1 VAVGFGIGVFT
12 LIVYLVTLSPT
23 INFVDSGQLIAVG
36 YTAGVAH
43 PPGYPLYTL
52 LCIVAAHLPF
62 GSPAVNVNAISAIA
76 GGVAAGL
83 FYAFVYEV
91 LAHHIGRN
99 RRGGAVAVSVSA
111 GPVPGKSR
119 AAGRKGEGG
128 VGRQQQ
134 PDGGEVSGHVGGRE
148 EGDAILVSS
157 AAGAALILAFSFLF
171 WNWST
176 QAKMYTLHFAFA
188 SALLWMAMRAR
199 RALQEA
205 RIEGRPQVWPVRAW
219 PHSARLLLG
228 VALVLG
234 FSLTNHYMTF
244 LLLPGLAVLLLWPEH
259 GGQTPGEGI
268 APRWREIGRY
278 ALILVPA
285 ALAPLLLYLYLPLRA
300 SQQPVLNWGT
310 PDNWDDFWRHV
321 TVWQF
326 RPYVG
331 AAGSPFSFLGEAYG
345 YALDQLGAGLG
356 VVVVLFATVG
366 VAHLFRA
373 NKALLAATAVI
384 GMATLLYSLLY
395 QLRGVA
401 PYYVPMYMMV
411 LAWVGVGFDR
421 ALRALGAR
429 LGAGASRGDLATRDA
444 RHSNGARR
452 RGMGIQMALAGAPL
466 LVALLAFGANVGRAG
481 HANNYVAEAY
491 VRNGFNNFAPNAVV
505 LTNDYDFVSAS
516 YYLQYVLHERPDVA
530 VISKDLLRYPFYL
543 DYIDRQYGELLAP
556 LKEIE
561 ERYKVEERAWVNGRT
576 SEELGARYVE
586 FLRGIIDRGM
596 EAGRPVYLYWVA
608 DGGEEKAISQGLQAH
623 PESLGLRVDRE
634 RYEGPLAEP
643 GFDLRGILVD
653 RVSLDELD
661 FKIAALYPL
670 ILERM
675 SAYASERN
683 LPAEAARYA
692 DLARQVRVAIGLP
705 PR

>member
-1 VAVGFGIGVFT
+1 MVGCGISIFT
-12 LIVYLVTLSPT
+12 LVVYLLTLSPT

-52 LCIVAAHLPF
+52 LCIVAAHLPL

-91 LAHHIGRN
+91 LAHHIGRDQ
-99 RRGGAVAVSVSA
+99 RGGAVAASVSA
-111 GPVPGKSR
+111 RPMPGKSR
-119 AAGRKGEGG
+119 AAGRKGVGG
-128 VGRQQQ
+128 VSRQQQ
-134 PDGGEVSGHVGGRE
+134 PGGGEVSGNVGGRE
-148 EGDAILVSS
+148 EADAILVSS

-188 SALLWMAMRAR
+188 SALLWLAMRAR
-199 RALQEA
+199 RAL
-205 RIEGRPQVWPVRAW
+205 REGHREGPTRVWPVRAW
-219 PHSARLLLG
+219 PRSARLLLA

-244 LLLPGLAVLLLWPEH
+244 LLLPGVAVLLLWPEH
-259 GGQTPGEGI
+259 GGQAPGEGI
-268 APRWREIGRY
+268 APRWRGKGRY
-278 ALILVPA
+278 ALIVVPA
-285 ALAPLLLYLYLPLRA
+285 MLAPLLLYLYLPLRA

-331 AAGSPFSFLGEAYG
+331 AAGSPLNFLGEAYG
-345 YALDQLGAGLG
+345 YALDQLGAGPG
-356 VVVVLFATVG
+356 IVVAIFAGVG

-373 NKALLAATAVI
+373 NRALLAVTTVI
-384 GMATLLYSLLY
+384 GVATLLYSLLY

-411 LAWVGVGFDR
+411 LAWAGVGFDR
-421 ALRALGAR
+421 ALRVLGAW
-429 LGAGASRGDLATRDA
+429 LAALLSKPDSATRDI
-444 RHSNGARR
+444 RNSNGVGT
-452 RGMGIQMALAGAPL
+452 RGMGMQTALVAVPL

-543 DYIDRQYGELLAP
+543 DYIDRQYGDLLAP

-561 ERYKVEERAWVNGRT
+561 ERYKVEERAWVNGQA

-623 PESLGLRVDRE
+623 PEGLGLRVDRE

-643 GFDLRGILVD
+643 DFDLRGILVD

-683 LPAEAARYA
+683 FPTEAARYA
-692 DLARQVRVAIGLP
+692 DLARQVRAAIGLP